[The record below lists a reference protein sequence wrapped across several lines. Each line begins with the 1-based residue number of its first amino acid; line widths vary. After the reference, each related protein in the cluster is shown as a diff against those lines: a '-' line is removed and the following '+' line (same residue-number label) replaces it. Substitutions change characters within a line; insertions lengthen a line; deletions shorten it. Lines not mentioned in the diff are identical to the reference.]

1 MKLFLLALAFLST
14 TSYANVVETMVGPRA
29 TGLLGLGPNP
39 VYYTGVLETEDLPES
54 FDWRSAGV
62 VTPVRD
68 QGQCGSCVSFGATKA
83 FEAALMIQG
92 GMPEYNL
99 SEQEMLS
106 CRRGN
111 DAFGCN
117 GAYMTAP
124 GYMADKGQGLEVDFP
139 YVARQV
145 RCKQIDKVAKAS
157 SYQLLGARGR
167 SPTKEEIKAALVKYG
182 PLVVDVRAGGSGW
195 SGRTGQVT
203 TCRRTRSTNHVVTL
217 VGYDST
223 GWIFRNSW
231 GTRWGNKGDSKIGF
245 GCDGFASSAGFYTIN

>member
-1 MKLFLLALAFLST
+1 MKLLALVFALSSSLASAEVVD
-14 TSYANVVETMVGPRA
+14 TSVGPRA
-29 TGLLGLGPNP
+29 TGLKGLGPNP
-39 VYYTGVLETEDLPES
+39 VYTSEVFETDNLPES
-54 FDWRSAGV
+54 FDWRQSGV

-68 QGQCGSCVSFGATKA
+68 QGRCGSCVSFGATKA
-83 FEAALMIQG
+83 FEAALMIQA

-124 GYMADKGQGLEVDFP
+124 GYMADKGQGLEEDFP
-139 YVARQV
+139 YVGRQV
-145 RCKQIDKVAKAS
+145 RCKQIEKVAKAS

-167 SPTKEEIKAALVKYG
+167 SPTVNEIKAALVKYG

-195 SGRTGQVT
+195 SGRTGKVT
-203 TCRRTRSTNHVVTL
+203 SCARTKSTNHVVTL
-217 VGYDST
+217 VGYDSS

-231 GTRWGNKGDSKIGF
+231 GTRWGSQGDSKIGF
-245 GCDGFASSAGFYTIN
+245 GCDGFASSAGFYVIQ